1 MADITILDVS
11 AGTASDVETTSGIS
25 ALAEAQTV
33 PCENG
38 KDHRIGLIVRNAD
51 AQTATITIAAPA
63 SDGGVRKGLGDY
75 TLTALAGKTYLVN
88 LSDTSRFKDLSDN
101 DIDVT
106 ATTTGTIGS
115 VEIFAVQL

>member
-1 MADITILDVS
+1 MADVTILDVS
-11 AGTASDVETTSGIS
+11 NGVASDVETTSGITAAAAS
-25 ALAEAQTV
+25 QTV

-38 KDHRIGLIVRNAD
+38 KETKLGLIIRNAD
-51 AQTATITIAAPA
+51 NQTATVLIKAPA
-63 SDGGVRKGLGDY
+63 SDGGVRKGLGD
-75 TLTALAGKTYLVN
+75 LTISALAGKTYLVN

-106 ATTTGTIGS
+106 VTTQGTIGS